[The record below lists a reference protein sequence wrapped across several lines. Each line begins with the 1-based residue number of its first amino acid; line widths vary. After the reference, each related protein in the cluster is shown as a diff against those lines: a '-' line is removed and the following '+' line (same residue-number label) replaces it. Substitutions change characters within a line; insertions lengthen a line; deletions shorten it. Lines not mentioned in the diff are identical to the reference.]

1 MEEIIIN
8 GGHRLTGSVRIDGAK
23 NAVLPIMAA
32 ALLAGEGVNQIEN
45 VPLLAD
51 VLTMRLVL
59 EALNVHTEFDKRDR
73 VLMIDATGRLS
84 EEAPFELV
92 SKMRASIVVLG
103 PLLARLGKAKV
114 AMPGGCAI
122 GSRPIDL
129 HLKGLRQLGAKI
141 TQNNGFIEAEASK
154 LIGAPIYLDFPS
166 VGATENI
173 MMAAVLA
180 EGTTYIDNA
189 AREPEIVDL
198 AIFLTSM
205 GAKITGAGTETIKI
219 VGVSKLNG
227 TIHPVVQDRI
237 EAGTFMVAAAITQG
251 NVLIKDAIAAHNRPL
266 ISKLLEMGV
275 TIDELPEGIRVV
287 GPEKLQPVNVKTM
300 PYPGFPTDMQPQ
312 MTIAQLMADGTS
324 LMNETVFEN
333 RFMHVNELRRMNAQ
347 IEIEGNTVLLHG
359 PAELNGAPVE
369 ATDLRAAAAL
379 VLAGLVADGETRV
392 SKLNYLDRGYYL
404 LHQKLSQL
412 GADIRRSDVAE
423 DGAERPILN
432 VVGNNVSAQN

>member
-300 PYPGFPTDMQPQ
+300 PHPGFPTDMQPQ

-432 VVGNNVSAQN
+432 VVGNNISAQN

>member
-1 MEEIIIN
+1 
-8 GGHRLTGSVRIDGAK
+8 
-23 NAVLPIMAA
+23 
-32 ALLAGEGVNQIEN
+32 
-45 VPLLAD
+45 
-51 VLTMRLVL
+51 
-59 EALNVHTEFDKRDR
+59 
-73 VLMIDATGRLS
+73 
-84 EEAPFELV
+84 
-92 SKMRASIVVLG
+92 
-103 PLLARLGKAKV
+103 
-114 AMPGGCAI
+114 
-122 GSRPIDL
+122 
-129 HLKGLRQLGAKI
+129 
-141 TQNNGFIEAEASK
+141 
-154 LIGAPIYLDFPS
+154 
-166 VGATENI
+166 
-173 MMAAVLA
+173 
-180 EGTTYIDNA
+180 
-189 AREPEIVDL
+189 
-198 AIFLTSM
+198 
-205 GAKITGAGTETIKI
+205 GTETIKI

>member
-227 TIHPVVQDRI
+227 TIHSVVQDRI

>member
-32 ALLAGEGVNQIEN
+32 ALLAGEGVSQIEN

-300 PYPGFPTDMQPQ
+300 PHPGFPTDMQPQ

>member
-32 ALLAGEGVNQIEN
+32 ALLAGESVSQIEN

-166 VGATENI
+166 VGATEDI

-300 PYPGFPTDMQPQ
+300 PHPGFPTDMQPQ

>member
-227 TIHPVVQDRI
+227 TIHQVVQDRI

>member
-227 TIHPVVQDRI
+227 TIHQVVQDRI
-237 EAGTFMVAAAITQG
+237 ERGTFMVGAAITQG

-266 ISKLLEMGV
+266 ISKLLEMDV

-300 PYPGFPTDMQPQ
+300 PHPGFPTDMQPQ

>member
-59 EALNVHTEFDKRDR
+59 EALNVHTEFYKRDR

-287 GPEKLQPVNVKTM
+287 GPDKLQPVNVKTM
-300 PYPGFPTDMQPQ
+300 PHPGFPTDMQPQ

>member
-287 GPEKLQPVNVKTM
+287 GPEKLLPVNVKTM
-300 PYPGFPTDMQPQ
+300 PHPGFPTDMQPQ

>member
-59 EALNVHTEFDKRDR
+59 EALNVHTEFDKHDR

-300 PYPGFPTDMQPQ
+300 PHPGFPTDMQPQ

-359 PAELNGAPVE
+359 PAKLNGAPVE

-412 GADIRRSDVAE
+412 GADIRCSDVAE

>member
-300 PYPGFPTDMQPQ
+300 PHPGFPTDMQPQ

-359 PAELNGAPVE
+359 PAKLNGAPVE